1 MRRIVRILLL
11 SLVVALTTPLIS
23 VEAWQQNPD
32 GSVVISK
39 EEQESVARLGDDW
52 SKLNEINVALKE
64 QVGLLQQ
71 KINLMEKEFDIQ
83 NKLLALEKQRAEFYK
98 EQLAVEQSNR
108 KLDAERYSDIIK
120 SYRELAESSKPNFF
134 ERVLP
139 WIGAA
144 VILATS
150 LL

>member
-1 MRRIVRILLL
+1 
-11 SLVVALTTPLIS
+11 
-23 VEAWQQNPD
+23 
-32 GSVVISK
+32 
-39 EEQESVARLGDDW
+39 
-52 SKLNEINVALKE
+52 
-64 QVGLLQQ
+64 VGLLQQ